1 MKTLIIT
8 IIVAIL
14 AISVSGCTFVKE
26 YHREHHRPV
35 AVVTH
40 PRRVPIGP
48 GRHPRPNVR
57 RHIERPGYPRYRHW
71 RP

>member
-1 MKTLIIT
+1 MKTLIMT

-14 AISVSGCTFVKE
+14 AISVSGCTFVRE

-40 PRRVPIGP
+40 PQRVSVRPRGP
-48 GRHPRPNVR
+48 RSPHPHRHYEWRHHPRFG
-57 RHIERPGYPRYRHW
+57 H
-71 RP
+71 